1 MGRQVDVDRS
11 AMIRLFED
19 IRDAFPRLRMRLDDN
34 PENVDLEMVIPQQL
48 GLAFEINLNLQ
59 GDELH
64 LSSGAFWLE
73 WFPCTRQE
81 IVEAYR
87 DAVHGLI
94 TGSYRI
100 REHHRGGRPFKAE
113 LQIPVADSWQTI
125 GTTSWWTWPLPRR
138 TVKKVVQNV

>member
-34 PENVDLEMVIPQQL
+34 PDNVDLEMVIPQQP

-113 LQIPVADSWQTI
+113 LQIPVAEGWQTI

-138 TVKKVVQNV
+138 TVEKVVQNV